1 MFFRRIT
8 EHLRAQNW
16 FALVLDFF
24 IVVVGVFVGM
34 QVDNWNQER
43 INQNKAHEQ
52 LILLNRDLTR
62 DFEVLGALQ
71 NDIRRHAEGAQA
83 ILNSIGG
90 SDTEAAE
97 LEKAFTQLYLTYAYT
112 PQQPTYLGLRNGAQ
126 LDLIQDTNLRSSII
140 EYYEIRQTKFQTEY
154 MKDYAIA
161 QRLLHSHLSRYVRF
175 LPTERSSSLWPPPV
189 DMHWTTLIAPIS
201 EGATDI
207 EFLNDL
213 SEVGARGAQ
222 VLDEIDALRSENDA
236 IQEAIQLHV
245 ANDT

>member
-34 QVDNWNQER
+34 QVDNWNQAR
-43 INQNKAHEQ
+43 IDQNKAYEQ

-62 DFEVLGALQ
+62 DVEVLGVLR
-71 NDIRRHAEGAQA
+71 NRIRLHAEGAQA

-90 SDTEAAE
+90 SDTEAVE

-126 LDLIQDTNLRSSII
+126 LDLLQDTNLRSSII
-140 EYYEIRQTKFQTEY
+140 EYYEVRQTIFQMEF
-154 MKDYAIA
+154 MNDYAIA
-161 QRLLHSHLSRYVRF
+161 QRDLHKHFSRYVRL
-175 LPTERSSSLWPPPV
+175 LPTERSSLLWPPPL

-201 EGATDI
+201 EGATDV

-222 VLDEIDALRSENDA
+222 VLGEIDVLRSENDA
-236 IQEAIQLHV
+236 IQEAIRQHV
-245 ANDT
+245 SNGA